1 LGQDANESEDPIRS
15 PLSVYGAHIPR
26 LGFGTFELEGD
37 DAQRMVE
44 AVLEMG
50 YRHVDTAQIYE
61 NEEGVGAG
69 LKAAGVPRDE
79 VWVTTKVWPDHFG
92 EGEFHDSVQRSL
104 DRLGLDSVDLLLLHW
119 PSFEGTSLQATVK
132 RLNQAWEK
140 GWARHIGVSNFNTA
154 LLEQAWAAT
163 QEPLVVNQVEY
174 HPFLD
179 QTAVLAAVRDHGM
192 ALTAYSPVAQGGVT
206 DAPELT
212 EIARRHDKNEHQV
225 ALRWL
230 LQQDS
235 VVAIPRTSSEEHCRQ
250 NQEVYDF
257 RLSKEEME
265 TIFALARSDGRIIS
279 PEGLAPDWD

>member
-1 LGQDANESEDPIRS
+1 
-15 PLSVYGAHIPR
+15 
-26 LGFGTFELEGD
+26 
-37 DAQRMVE
+37 
-44 AVLEMG
+44 
-50 YRHVDTAQIYE
+50 
-61 NEEGVGAG
+61 
-69 LKAAGVPRDE
+69 
-79 VWVTTKVWPDHFG
+79 TKVWPDHFG

-104 DRLGLDSVDLLLLHW
+104 ERLGLDSVDLLLLHW
-119 PSFEGTSLQATVK
+119 PSFEGTSLEATVQ

-140 GWARHIGVSNFNTA
+140 KWARHIGISNFNTA
-154 LLEQAWAAT
+154 LMQKAWAAT

-192 ALTAYSPVAQGGVT
+192 ALTAYSPVAQGGVA

-212 EIARRHDKNEHQV
+212 EIARRHGKSEHQV

-250 NQEVYDF
+250 NLEVYDF

-265 TIFALARSDGRIIS
+265 TIFGLAHSGGRIIS
-279 PEGLAPDWD
+279 PEGLAPAWD